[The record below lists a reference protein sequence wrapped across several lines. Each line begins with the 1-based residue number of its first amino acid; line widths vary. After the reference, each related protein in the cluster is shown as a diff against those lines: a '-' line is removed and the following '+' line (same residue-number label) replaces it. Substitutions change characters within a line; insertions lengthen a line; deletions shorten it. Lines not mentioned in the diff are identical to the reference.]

1 MDFGKSFVKS
11 HLSADEKVVFQTRLH
26 WIIFVAPA
34 VLLLIFG
41 LAGIGLLVASSSDST
56 DREHRP
62 IFALLAGL
70 LLSTSVLV
78 VISAIVR
85 YLTTEYAVTSRRII
99 VKKGFLYRRSIE
111 TLLTKIESVNV
122 DQGILDRILGS
133 GTLITVGTGGTHD
146 PIKSMDKPLEFRR
159 RMEEQIALIEAAR

>member
-1 MDFGKSFVKS
+1 
-11 HLSADEKVVFQTRLH
+11 
-26 WIIFVAPA
+26 
-34 VLLLIFG
+34 
-41 LAGIGLLVASSSDST
+41 
-56 DREHRP
+56 
-62 IFALLAGL
+62 
-70 LLSTSVLV
+70 VLV
-78 VISAIVR
+78 VVSTIIR
-85 YLTTEYAVTSRRII
+85 YFTTEYAVTSRRVL

-159 RMEEQIALIEAAR
+159 RMEEQIALMESR